1 MEATFQSLPAF
12 VAVGARY
19 QGGMQNGEISRL
31 WEQWGKAVT
40 SQPSTDPGVSYGM
53 TLDFQGATMTI
64 DYLAAVPV
72 AENAPVPEGMVRLEV
87 PAQTYAVF
95 SCTLPTLSQTIMA
108 SYSEWLPAS
117 GYQRGTG
124 PELERYDESFDTPE
138 QPLTFWLPIQKP

>member
-12 VAVGARY
+12 VAVGVRHL
-19 QGGMQNGEISRL
+19 GGMQNGEISRL

-72 AENAPVPEGMVRLEV
+72 AEDARVPEGMVRQEV

-95 SCTLPTLSQTIMA
+95 DCTLATLSQTIMA
-108 SYSEWLPAS
+108 SYSQWLPTS